1 MSKLQTSRKKLEEQT
16 RLQYYTA
23 HCFLRGFD
31 FTCCHHNAFYE
42 GTSCYIFSSDSVVY
56 ISPWRIAGI
65 SWEPPSPL
73 HASLLQHWHICMVH
87 PKPLLVWMMLL
98 VGELTETNQ
107 LKKSEDLV
115 VVQWLQDWWLWSTD
129 MITEAWV

>member
-1 MSKLQTSRKKLEEQT
+1 
-16 RLQYYTA
+16 
-23 HCFLRGFD
+23 
-31 FTCCHHNAFYE
+31 
-42 GTSCYIFSSDSVVY
+42 
-56 ISPWRIAGI
+56 
-65 SWEPPSPL
+65 
-73 HASLLQHWHICMVH
+73 
-87 PKPLLVWMMLL
+87 MMLL